1 MNPISLS
8 DLQIGRLSEKEYY
21 SVEGEMLIA
30 KGVTFSQQHF
40 DALQRRNIDIVYTMD
55 DDEVDSELNKILNAD
70 FKSFSDLEIDDTL
83 ERNEADFCGGLNN
96 QELSGIQ
103 SGKDGLE
110 QLLASKKVLD
120 IDASLQQQSRSD
132 VPVGIAL
139 KSRAAEKKT
148 SERTDEY
155 RFKMIS
161 SYEESVDRVKF
172 VLTKLAQGESVSN
185 ENIRFVVNRF
195 IDIYLNDKNMLLNL
209 AAIKPKDTD
218 YIFNHSLNVCI
229 LSINIAAAAGYS
241 EQQVL
246 EIGMGALLHDVGML
260 LIPKK
265 VRMKKGR
272 LEEAEW
278 FDIQKHPMLGLHLL
292 EKIDRLPSAVLFIA
306 YQTHERENG
315 KGYPKQR
322 SSRLI
327 HNFAKVVAVAD
338 IYEAFSSPRIYR
350 EGNIPYKAM
359 ETLIIMAKQGLLC
372 GDYVKALLE
381 YSSLFPV
388 GSIVELNNGCFA
400 RVIKANGSS
409 FAKPVVY
416 VYVDAAGNRLPK
428 DQAFEVDLSK
438 NTSIQIV
445 KAHTSMIRD
454 DVMLGF

>member
-1 MNPISLS
+1 MNPISLAV
-8 DLQIGRLSEKEYY
+8 LQIGKMTEREYY
-21 SVEGEMLIA
+21 SIDGEMLIA

-40 DALQRRNIDIVYTMD
+40 DTLQRRKIDTIYMK
-55 DDEVDSELNKILNAD
+55 DDEDSELNKILNAD
-70 FKSFSDLEIDDTL
+70 FRSFTELGIDDSL
-83 ERNEADFCGGLNN
+83 ENHEADFCGGLNN
-96 QELSGIQ
+96 PELAGIKT
-103 SGKDGLE
+103 GKDGLE
-110 QLLASKKVLD
+110 QLMTSRKVLA
-120 IDASLQQQSRSD
+120 IDASLQEQAHAD
-132 VPVGIAL
+132 VPTGIAL
-139 KSRAAEKKT
+139 KSRSAEKKA

-155 RFKMIS
+155 KTSMVS

-172 VLTKLAQGESVSN
+172 ILMKLAEGESVSN

-195 IDIYLNDKNMLLNL
+195 IEIYLNDKNLLLNL
-209 AAIKPKDTD
+209 ATIKPSEQD

-246 EIGMGALLHDVGML
+246 EIGIGGLVHDVGML

-265 VRMKKGR
+265 IRMKKGR
-272 LEEAEW
+272 LEESEW

-292 EKIDRLPSAVLFIA
+292 EKIDRLPSAVPFIA

-327 HNFAKVVAVAD
+327 HNYAKVVAVAD

-359 ETLIIMAKQGLLC
+359 EMLIKMAKQGLLN
-372 GDYVKALLE
+372 GDYVKAFLE

-388 GSIVELNNGCFA
+388 GSIVELSNGCLA
-400 RVIKANGSS
+400 RVIKANGTS

-416 VYVDAAGNRLPK
+416 VYIDAGGARLPK
-428 DQAFEVDLSK
+428 DQAFELDLAKST
-438 NTSIQIV
+438 NIQIV
-445 KAHTSMIRD
+445 KAHSSMMRD
-454 DVMLGF
+454 DVMMGF

>member
-8 DLQIGRLSEKEYY
+8 ILQIGKMTEREYY
-21 SVEGEMLIA
+21 SADGEMLIA
-30 KGVTFSQQHF
+30 KGVNFSRQHF
-40 DALQRRNIDIVYTMD
+40 DTLQRRKIDTIYMK
-55 DDEVDSELNKILNAD
+55 DDEEDSELNKILNAD
-70 FKSFSDLEIDDTL
+70 FKSFSDLGIDDSL
-83 ERNEADFCGGLNN
+83 ENHEADFCGGLNN
-96 QELSGIQ
+96 PELSGIKT
-103 SGKDGLE
+103 GKDGLE
-110 QLLASKKVLD
+110 QLMTSSKVLA
-120 IDASLQQQSRSD
+120 IDASLQEQSRSD

-139 KSRAAEKKT
+139 KSRAAEKKA

-155 RFKMIS
+155 RFKMS
-161 SYEESVDRVKF
+161 STYEESVDRVKF
-172 VLTKLAQGESVSN
+172 ILTKLAEGESVSN
-185 ENIRFVVNRF
+185 ENIRFVVNRL
-195 IDIYLNDKNMLLNL
+195 IEIYLNDKNLLLNL
-209 AAIKPKDTD
+209 ATIKPLDPD

-246 EIGMGALLHDVGML
+246 EIGIGGLLHDVGML

-265 VRMKKGR
+265 IRMKKGR

-278 FDIQKHPMLGLHLL
+278 FDIQKHPMFGLHLL
-292 EKIDRLPSAVLFIA
+292 EKIDRLPSAVPFIA

-327 HNFAKVVAVAD
+327 HNYAKVVAVAD

-359 ETLIIMAKQGLLC
+359 ETLIKMAKQGLLC
-372 GDYVKALLE
+372 GDYVKAFLE
-381 YSSLFPV
+381 YSSLFPI
-388 GSIVELNNGCFA
+388 GSIVELSNGCLA
-400 RVIKANGSS
+400 RVVKANGTS

-416 VYVDAAGNRLPK
+416 VYIDAAGNRLPK
-428 DQAFEVDLSK
+428 DQAFEVDLAK
-438 NTSIQIV
+438 NTTVQIV
-445 KAHTSMIRD
+445 KAHSLTLRD